1 MVYAAMA
8 GLGCMA
14 DEQFAVGVNSNS
26 SDEVPCNGP
35 FFRLLV
41 LLLTFEDMFV
51 LGCVWSL
58 RFSNLL

>member
-1 MVYAAMA
+1 MVYAA
-8 GLGCMA
+8 MA